1 IQNSKQNLNIGTQ
14 YLFPYHRY
22 IIPLHYNLLLQ
33 PNFISLS
40 FKDSVSIQIGGLQVT
55 NATVLNQNHTHLSK
69 QVAALPVLHNPSH
82 EQIGI
87 FSPRV
92 LNSGQKHFLYIEFE
106 AKLTEGFHG
115 FYKSTYRTS
124 TGETRTLAA
133 TRFEPTSARR
143 AFPGFDEPNFKASFS
158 IRIRQTPEYISLS
171 NMPGV
176 STVEVNDG
184 FLEDQFDASMSTY
197 LVAFVICDL
206 KSVHATT
213 SSGVQMSI
221 YASPEKSQQTTYV
234 LEVLVKM
241 LDFYEEYFNIHYPLP
256 KITFKFSLWCILM
269 SCNVR
274 H

>member
-1 IQNSKQNLNIGTQ
+1 
-14 YLFPYHRY
+14 
-22 IIPLHYNLLLQ
+22 

-40 FKDSVSIQIGGLQVT
+40 FKDSVSIQIGV
-55 NATVLNQNHTHLSK
+55 QNNTYWV
-69 QVAALPVLHNPSH
+69 QALPVLHNPSH

-256 KITFKFSLWCILM
+256 KLDLIAIPDFEVGAMENWGLTTYISIISLLRCLETV
-269 SCNVR
+269 SQVVG
-274 H
+274 